1 MVFDIY
7 GYAYRRESKSSF
19 ARVQIYFEIFLEI
32 KYVVSMNLQNPLFR
46 SVYV

>member
-1 MVFDIY
+1 MWLLIFTVTEKKATSR
-7 GYAYRRESKSSF
+7 AYEF
-19 ARVQIYFEIFLEI
+19 MFEIFIEI